1 VREHFGRAISL
12 LCEVVFSRGF
22 GCSFCK
28 AVVVCILTRKGVF
41 VRQAIRFSRK
51 VGRPPGFCL
60 ISVSGRVILGT
71 HNQTSTLLGSSVD
84 GLDDINQLLL
94 ILQDPV
100 QLVVVSCS
108 EITHHVF
115 VAEEEHDG
123 HGIVELVHLV
133 EIGDL
138 VQITDVDDF
147 VLAHA
152 VLVPVATEA
161 DDD

>member
-1 VREHFGRAISL
+1 VQFL
-12 LCEVVFSRGF
+12 QSR
-22 GCSFCK
+22 SDPK
-28 AVVVCILTRKGVF
+28 MLIRKGVF
-41 VRQAIRFSRK
+41 VRQAIRFLEK
-51 VGRPPGFCL
+51 VGRPPVSPL
-60 ISVSGRVILGT
+60 VSVSGRVILGT
-71 HNQTSTLLGSSVD
+71 HDQTSTLLCTSVD

-100 QLVVVSCS
+100 QLVIVSRS

-133 EIGDL
+133 EVGDL
-138 VQITDVDDF
+138 VQIADVDDGKVFHAVGDAVEDF

>member
-1 VREHFGRAISL
+1 M
-12 LCEVVFSRGF
+12 
-22 GCSFCK
+22 
-28 AVVVCILTRKGVF
+28 LTRKGVF
-41 VRQAIRFSRK
+41 VRQTVRFSKK
-51 VGRPPGFCL
+51 VGRPTVSCL
-60 ISVSGRVILGT
+60 VSVSGRVILGT

-94 ILQDPV
+94 VLQNPV

-138 VQITDVDDF
+138 VQIADVDDGEVLYAVGDAVEDF